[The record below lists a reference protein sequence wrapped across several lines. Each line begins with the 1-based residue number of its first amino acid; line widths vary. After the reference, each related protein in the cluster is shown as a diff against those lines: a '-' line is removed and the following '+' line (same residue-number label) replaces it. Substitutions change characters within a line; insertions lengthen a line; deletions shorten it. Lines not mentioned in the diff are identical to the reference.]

1 MQRESILQTR
11 PFCIKLELKSEKK
24 INPCFTLQAEFIST
38 FVKNGINK
46 ICGYMFVYSLIYIV
60 CWFIFFI
67 YLFIFF
73 FIHFIVRL
81 SRRHKLTR
89 MYPPSNQKFI
99 CTPLCLLSNR
109 TGNHHFL
116 RGSLINLVPQQS
128 PLLKP
133 FACLSVCMSTNSWT
147 YWWNMVPNWFFGI
160 RDFSYLKLET
170 WDFKAGRDSGLKVCV
185 GGGIPE

>member
-1 MQRESILQTR
+1 MVLTRFPAICLFIHWSIL
-11 PFCIKLELKSEKK
+11 F
-24 INPCFTLQAEFIST
+24 AD
-38 FVKNGINK
+38 
-46 ICGYMFVYSLIYIV
+46 
-60 CWFIFFI
+60 
-67 YLFIFF
+67 LFIHLLFFF

-89 MYPPSNQKFI
+89 MYPPPSQKLI

-109 TGNHHFL
+109 SGNHFL

-133 FACLSVCMSTNSWT
+133 FACPSVCMSTNSWT
-147 YWWNMVPNWFFGI
+147 YWWNMVPNRFFGI
-160 RDFSYLKLET
+160 RDFSYLRLEI